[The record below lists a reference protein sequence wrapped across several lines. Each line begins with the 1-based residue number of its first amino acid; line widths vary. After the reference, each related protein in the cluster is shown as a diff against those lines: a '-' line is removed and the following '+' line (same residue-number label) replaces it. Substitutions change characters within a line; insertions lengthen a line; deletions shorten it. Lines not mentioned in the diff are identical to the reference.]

1 MVIRISCIMTAGG
14 GNHYF
19 TTKRLMFN
27 NPNMQSVSKCKES
40 RPCGR
45 NKQKQSSRRSA
56 WYTQQSWCHF
66 LCAAAPG
73 IWWSNPRSFGQHLQP
88 PSGYHTFGHIESG
101 TLCGFSLERRHS
113 GNINLSTGA
122 KTHAKTKLGNTRSHV
137 LTMIIP
143 KEKK

>member
-27 NPNMQSVSKCKES
+27 NPNMQSVSKCKEPC
-40 RPCGR
+40 PCGR

-73 IWWSNPRSFGQHLQP
+73 IWWSNPRSFGQHLQS
-88 PSGYHTFGHIESG
+88 PSGYHTFGRKESG

-113 GNINLSTGA
+113 GNINSSFPQAPKRMPKPNWGILIPCTC
-122 KTHAKTKLGNTRSHV
+122 HV
-137 LTMIIP
+137 IGG
-143 KEKK
+143 